1 MKNKLF
7 LLALLTVSNLAYG
20 YRHVVDTEHIVTIEK
35 GAYEDLLRT
44 VDEYNRMHGKNS
56 NYLGQSGELKD
67 TTSGVDIVAI
77 GQFTN
82 TGKYM
87 EDLGSKKGFYRGE
100 GYHTIADLI
109 EKGTDSLKQDG
120 TLNKLPFVEV
130 GDTKRFYF
138 GNGNVIND
146 IKFTKADT
154 FKENADKAQKD
165 NNVRYHLTGSYMSID
180 TEKMNQL
187 NISMDDYK
195 NKIEGKSKEE
205 VAKYLQN
212 KLEKEKNIKTTI
224 KNGELYTTDDK
235 GNQWRVLYN
244 LEPVSVFQGNWAEE
258 KYKDEV
264 FSKIFVYKSSS
275 ENGMSTGDLLYTN
288 DGNILIEDKY
298 SYKDNVRLPNSNKTL
313 DELIKEGENSSNPV
327 IKEYFQDKEKLD
339 EKKFKE
345 KWITPFEKDGEFDKA
360 YTAMQKELTT
370 AKQEEANLKKSKDE
384 LYSKAEKIKND
395 SKFPGDFDSNYKN
408 KSEEEKQKY
417 LTNKSEEVKNLITE
431 YEKTYKNWEDTS
443 NKYWDILNEPEK
455 IKKKYGFYDGWG
467 SATDA
472 EKKWAKYLKF
482 IVKND
487 ALTSEVT
494 TKNIELRGKGRINGT
509 VDLGDGYNK
518 ITITEHLSGEFGTNI
533 ILGPEAT
540 LKNVD
545 IIYIGGKTGTQ
556 SSASVSGRTSLALDI
571 DKNIKNNDGELIQ
584 HAFRNSDKDIIFSNS
599 SSANPDSR
607 NNFSIEMMV
616 SRLDEDS
623 IINMGRKLDYEARNP
638 EISGN
643 NDYSIPETLKYK
655 INMVSDSIAHDLV
668 KLDKTDKDGNTL
680 MKVTLKD
687 SIKMLDNNENEVY
700 RSIKNSGYL
709 GSLHETLTTT
719 NKKTIFSVAE
729 DEQEEIKELKIAK
742 YLREN
747 TPEDL
752 IKDLSQLNYNEKSE
766 DEMKKMISNL
776 KERQEIKDAQE
787 AQKQLNAWK
796 KDSTLSNSLNTL
808 NSMNIDKTL
817 SEFENYSEEQKE
829 NKYNE
834 FKKIYDE
841 NISSLHNKTWEGTQ
855 RLSSAKELRDA
866 LDELDSCFNGWNADK
881 SKFKDSLE
889 NAKKVIAKIE
899 KLMNDDGSSIDKE
912 LSEKLKKLEFSTSD
926 YTYDYKNLYS
936 ALFYTMRQEESLKEL
951 KILLDQVYEK
961 NIYSRLNKASKDEI
975 NVFTYIPFNIKH
987 DFKNKNSYVN
997 GGSISTRNSMDG
1009 YKGNIYSG
1017 YGIYETKYNE
1027 NMNLGFVVGGAS
1039 SNYKEMKNDSL
1050 DKTSTESKIKG
1061 TTAYLGGYSR
1071 LALKNNFEWING
1083 GGIQY
1088 GKYDITRNF
1097 RNSYQND
1104 SFNGDADTKSLN
1116 AYSGIIYKYDINDS
1130 LSIKARGIL
1139 SYTFI
1144 NQSDINEKEKPLS
1157 LNIKSQNYNYLDGE
1171 TGISLTK
1178 TMFGSNS
1185 QSSISGGVYSIF
1197 ALMGADND
1205 DMSATFNNSSSS
1217 FNIKGHSFDKNSV
1230 KMFLD
1235 YNFYK
1240 DSGFNYG
1247 LEGSYTANGDE
1258 DNITIGVKAGY
1269 YF

>member
-7 LLALLTVSNLAYG
+7 LLALLTISNLAYG
-20 YRHVVDTEHIVTIEK
+20 YRHIPDNEHIVTIEK

-44 VDEYNRMHGKNS
+44 VDEYNRMNGKNS

-67 TTSGVDIVAI
+67 TTNGIDIVAI

-82 TGKYM
+82 NGKYM
-87 EDLGSKKGFYRGE
+87 EELGSKKGFYRE
-100 GYHTIADLI
+100 ETYHSINDLI
-109 EKGTDSLKQDG
+109 EKKASGLKEEG
-120 TLNKLPFVEV
+120 ILSKLPFIEV

-138 GNGNVIND
+138 GNGNIVND
-146 IKFTKADT
+146 IKFTKAND
-154 FKENADKAQKD
+154 FKTITNKAQKE
-165 NNVRYHLTGSYMSID
+165 NNIRYHLTGSYMSID
-180 TEKMNQL
+180 TENMNQL

-205 VAKYLQN
+205 VAKYLKE
-212 KLEKEKNIKTTI
+212 KLKSEKNIDTTI

-235 GNQWRVLYN
+235 GNEWRVLYN
-244 LEPVSVFQGNWAEE
+244 LEPVSVFQGQWAEE
-258 KYKDEV
+258 KYKDTI

-275 ENGMSTGDLLYTN
+275 ANGMSTGDLLYTN

-298 SYKDNVRLPNSNKTL
+298 SYEDNVRLPDSNKTL
-313 DELIKEGENSSNPV
+313 DELIKEGENSSNSV
-327 IKEYFQDKEKLD
+327 IKEYFKDKKTMTD
-339 EKKFKE
+339 NDFKE
-345 KWITPFEKDGEFDKA
+345 KWITPFEKGGEFDEA
-360 YTAMQKELTT
+360 YTAMQKELTI
-370 AKQEEANLKKSKDE
+370 AKQKEANLKKNKDE
-384 LYSKAEKIKND
+384 LYSKAEEIKNN
-395 SKFPGDFDSNYKN
+395 SNFPGDFDSNYKN
-408 KSEEEKQKY
+408 KTDEEKQKY
-417 LTNKSEEVKNLITE
+417 LANKTDEVKNLIKE
-431 YEKTYKNWEDTS
+431 YEKIYKKWEDTD
-443 NKYWDILNEPEK
+443 NEYWNILSEPDK
-455 IKKKYGFYDGWG
+455 IKKKHGFYDGWG
-467 SATDA
+467 IATAD
-472 EKKWAKYLKF
+472 EKKWVEKLKL
-482 IVKND
+482 IIKD
-487 ALTSEVT
+487 DSLTSQVT

-533 ILGPEAT
+533 ILGPEAA

-616 SRLDEDS
+616 SRIDENS
-623 IINMGRKLDYEARNP
+623 IINMGRKLDYEGRNP
-638 EISGN
+638 NEAGK
-643 NDYSIPETLKYK
+643 NDYSIPEKLDYK
-655 INMVSDSIAHDLV
+655 INMISDSIAHNLI
-668 KLDKTDKDGNTL
+668 KLDRTDSDGNTL
-680 MKVTLKD
+680 MEVTLKD
-687 SIKMLDNNENEVY
+687 SIKMLNDNENAVY
-700 RSIKNSGYL
+700 KSIKNSGHL

-729 DEQEEIKELKIAK
+729 EELEEIKEIKIAK

-747 TPEDL
+747 TPEVL
-752 IKDLSQLNYNEKSE
+752 IKDLSQLNYDEQSE
-766 DEMKKMISNL
+766 TEMKKMISNL
-776 KERQEIKDAQE
+776 KERQEIKEAQE

-796 KDSTLSNSLNTL
+796 KDSALNNSLNTL
-808 NSMNIDKTL
+808 NSMNIDKSL
-817 SEFENYSEEQKE
+817 NEFEDYSEEQKE

-841 NISSLHNKTWEGTQ
+841 NISSLRNKTWEETQ

-866 LDELDSCFNGWNADK
+866 LDELDSCFNGWRADK
-881 SKFKDSLE
+881 SRFKESLE
-889 NAKKVIAKIE
+889 NAKKVIEKIE

-912 LSEKLKKLEFSTSD
+912 LSKKLKKLEFNTSD
-926 YTYDYKNLYS
+926 YSYDYKNLYS

-951 KILLDQVYEK
+951 KILLDQIYEK

-975 NVFTYIPFNIKH
+975 NVFTYIPFNIRH
-987 DFKNKNSYVN
+987 DFKNKDSYVN

-1050 DKTSTESKIKG
+1050 DKTTTESKIKG
-1061 TTAYLGGYSR
+1061 TSAYLGGYSR
-1071 LALKNNFEWING
+1071 LSLKNNFEWING

-1104 SFNGDADTKSLN
+1104 SFSSDADTKSLN
-1116 AYSGIIYKYDINDS
+1116 AYSGVTYKYDINDS

-1178 TMFGSNS
+1178 TIFGSNS

-1197 ALMGADND
+1197 ALTGADND
-1205 DMSATFNNSSSS
+1205 DMSATFNGSNSS